1 MNNRPID
8 ILEKSKGKRVMI
20 KLKNKIEIS
29 GEIKAYDMH
38 LNMWLDNAEIAS
50 ESTIDGKVSESR
62 KNVGAMFVRGDNVL
76 FISPSQ

>member
-8 ILEKSKGKRVMI
+8 ILDKSKGKRVMI
-20 KLKNKIEIS
+20 KLKNKFEIS

-38 LNMWLDNAEIAS
+38 LNMWLDNAEITVESTADGKAS
-50 ESTIDGKVSESR
+50 ESK
-62 KNVGAMFVRGDNVL
+62 KNVGTMFVRGDNVL